1 MKPLDRLLYQ
11 TEHLTLHFD
20 MPLDVAVKRLQ
31 TKVDSAIL
39 PWTASGAM
47 FGTVSKDHVRIQRVH
62 PRIQNSFKPVF
73 IGAFREVDDTAQLV
87 GVVRLNRFIQL
98 YITFW
103 LGLVSL
109 SLILFS
115 VAAMLGPAQ
124 SWFIPFIVVLMLVV
138 GVALIYLSNWL
149 TRNDT
154 DWLKTHIE
162 RAVRE
167 R

>member
-11 TEHLTLHFD
+11 TDHLTLRFD
-20 MPLDVAVKRLQ
+20 LPLDVAVKRLQ
-31 TKVDSAIL
+31 MKVDSAIL

-47 FGTVSKDHVRIQRVH
+47 FGTVSRDHVRIQRVH

-73 IGAFREVDDTAQLV
+73 IGAFSEADDATQLI

-115 VAAMLGPAQ
+115 VAAMLNPSQ
-124 SWFIPFIVVLMLVV
+124 SWFIPFIAVLMVV
-138 GVALIYLSNWL
+138 SGAALIYLSNWL

-154 DWLKTHIE
+154 AWLKTHIE
-162 RAVRE
+162 KAIRE